1 MGVFIII
8 FFEVVL
14 VAFTVWGILHENRLI
29 EFERRTWEKIKRRIR
44 IKKRDLCAKWLADD
58 GLVVQ
63 RPSRE

>member
-1 MGVFIII
+1 MGVFVII

-14 VAFTVWGILHENRLI
+14 AAFTVWGLLHEDRFI
-29 EFERRTWEKIKRRIR
+29 EFERRIWANVKTRIR